1 MHITHCTENRLS
13 PTTGMAQCL
22 EEMQNNYCSRIK
34 RTTGHGEEY
43 SSNNIN
49 KNEKGEQGGKAL
61 LHMLHENMQKK
72 DVTSMVRKKQA

>member
-22 EEMQNNYCSRIK
+22 EEMQNNYCSGIK

-61 LHMLHENMQKK
+61 LHISEYMQKK